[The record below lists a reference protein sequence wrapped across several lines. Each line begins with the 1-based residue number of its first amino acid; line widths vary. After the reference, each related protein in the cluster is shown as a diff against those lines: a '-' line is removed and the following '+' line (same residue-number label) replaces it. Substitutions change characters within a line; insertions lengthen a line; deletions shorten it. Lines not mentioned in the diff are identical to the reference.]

1 MSLAD
6 LVVEYSK
13 KLEIDLQEEDVANIV
28 ENIKKNTAIENQ
40 IILEIQNYAQT
51 MGLKFRINK
60 RADR

>member
-51 MGLKFRINK
+51 IGLNEK
-60 RADR
+60 